1 VPAGGVVAVP
11 VPGLAVT
18 VLATGGSLA
27 VTSLAVTVVAGAASG
42 AGWVVPVPVP
52 VPGLAVTV
60 VVAGGS
66 LVGAAGEVVEL
77 DAATPVPVL
86 GVAADASV
94 DGDVVTAGVGDAPEP
109 ADTGTAVVGSAV
121 TGVARGTGATTP
133 VR

>member
-1 VPAGGVVAVP
+1 MPAGGVVAVP

-18 VLATGGSLA
+18 VLATGGSL
-27 VTSLAVTVVAGAASG
+27 
-42 AGWVVPVPVP
+42 
-52 VPGLAVTV
+52 
-60 VVAGGS
+60 
-66 LVGAAGEVVEL
+66 VGAPGEVVEL

-121 TGVARGTGATTP
+121 TAIVRGTGAPTP